1 MLGSLKEKGVFIVL
15 LLRFEKYTLPR
26 AIDLKEKVAR
36 GEKLEDF
43 DIAFLN
49 KAISNIQRYKT
60 LIDKNPEFHQLE
72 ARAIWLYTQI
82 IELAL
87 KNENIK

>member
-1 MLGSLKEKGVFIVL
+1 MLAPLKDKGVFIVL

-26 AIDLKEKVAR
+26 AMLLKEKVEQ
-36 GEKLEDF
+36 GEKLETY
-43 DIAFLN
+43 DIEFLN
-49 KAISNIQRYKT
+49 KVLSNITKYKY

-87 KNENIK
+87 KNEQK

>member
-1 MLGSLKEKGVFIVL
+1 MLGTLKEKGVFIVL

-26 AIDLKEKVAR
+26 AIELKEKVEQ
-36 GEKLEDF
+36 GEKLEEF

-49 KAISNIQRYKT
+49 RAISNIQKYKT
-60 LIDKNPEFHQLE
+60 LIDKHPDYHQLE

-87 KNENIK
+87 ENEKSK